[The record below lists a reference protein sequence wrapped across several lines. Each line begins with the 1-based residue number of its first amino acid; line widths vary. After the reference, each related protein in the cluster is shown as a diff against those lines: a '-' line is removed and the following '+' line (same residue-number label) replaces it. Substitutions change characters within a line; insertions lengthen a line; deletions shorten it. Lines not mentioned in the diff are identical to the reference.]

1 MAVKLF
7 VLGLPGS
14 GKSTTARFIEM
25 LARDYHWIPGRFNDY
40 DILYEMYLADTEGKR
55 FSKAEYDGFDIHEHI
70 VFDEALIEI
79 EKRVSQRCMIAG
91 DKDELIIIEF
101 ARKDYCDALGLFS
114 PPFLQD
120 AFFLFL
126 NTDIPTCRERI
137 KYRSEH
143 PETPDDHY
151 VSEYIFE
158 SYYQND
164 DRQYQASVISKLN
177 ACCDINEDGVMV
189 IDNPSTTS
197 VQCCL
202 ENIKP
207 WIIAILQKQKLC
219 PESSAIIVS
228 DPSEV

>member
-1 MAVKLF
+1 MVEKLF

-14 GKSTTARFIEM
+14 GKSTAARFIEM
-25 LARDYHWIPGRFNDY
+25 LARDYRWIPRRFNDY

-55 FSKAEYDGFDIHEHI
+55 FSKAEYDGFDVHEHI

-79 EKRVSQRCMIAG
+79 EKRVSQRCMVAG

-101 ARKDYCDALGLFS
+101 ARNDYCDALGLFS
-114 PPFLQD
+114 PAFLQD

-126 NTDIPTCRERI
+126 DTDIPTCRKRI

-164 DRQYQASVISKLN
+164 DRQYQTSVISKLN
-177 ACCDINEDGVMV
+177 ECCDINEDRVMV

-197 VQCCL
+197 VQCYL

-207 WIIAILQKQKLC
+207 RIITILQKSDLY
-219 PESSAIIVS
+219 PEPAVVN
-228 DPSEV
+228 DTLKD